1 MYWTTIACVAL
12 DYIVDCSISCLIR
25 ISSGVRINFVIVI
38 IEGGLED
45 KE

>member
-1 MYWTTIACVAL
+1 MYWTTIAGL
-12 DYIVDCSISCLIR
+12 IVDCSISCLIR

-38 IEGGLED
+38 IEDGLED